1 MFLHVTSQRVVGGNL
16 YARHSR
22 LLVAVTDSCAFTL
35 LKFTLTRPNEVNVN
49 LDVLADE
56 LFAQEFAGF
65 VGIMRLS
72 WVRLPIKRVRLSSDF
87 RVIERVLGSP
97 C

>member
-35 LKFTLTRPNEVNVN
+35 LKFTLTRPNEVDVN
-49 LDVLADE
+49 LDVLPNKPLSKE
-56 LFAQEFAGF
+56 LACF
-65 VGIMRLS
+65 ICIRRLA
-72 WVRLPIKRVRLSSDF
+72 RVRQSFHGDGYQLESEF
-87 RVIERVLGSP
+87 L
-97 C
+97 